1 MFAFGLVS
9 YYNTH
14 DNIMGN
20 NFQGDI
26 LNMSNI
32 FNVFEQRAREIKG
45 KTLVFPEGDEP
56 RVSRAVKKLLENNM
70 CKVVVLGDEK
80 ILNEMYE
87 NHELLAKIDPKPT
100 TEKQQKYAQELY
112 ELRKHKGL
120 TEEQAC
126 SIITDVNYYGCMMLK
141 LGDADGLVSGAITT
155 SADVMR
161 PAFQII
167 KQKKEISIASSCFIM
182 EIPENKVDILGE
194 NGLMVLADCAV
205 VPYPDEE
212 GLHAIAESSIETAKN
227 ICGMTPRVSFLSYTS
242 NTAKTTDE
250 TTLKIKAAA
259 KRTQEK
265 HPELVIEGE
274 LQADASLNAQTAKT
288 KVPNS
293 KIAGR
298 ANVLIFPDLN
308 AGNIGYKL
316 IQQFSGV
323 KAVGPIIQGLN
334 KPVND
339 LSRGA
344 TDEEIYLTSLITLIQ
359 AEC

>member
-1 MFAFGLVS
+1 
-9 YYNTH
+9 
-14 DNIMGN
+14 
-20 NFQGDI
+20 
-26 LNMSNI
+26 MSR
-32 FNVFEQRAREIKG
+32 NVFDAFESRAKEITG

-56 RVSRAVKKLLENNM
+56 RVVSAVKKLVANDI
-70 CKVVVLGDEK
+70 CKVVVLGNMAKLDEYYK
-80 ILNEMYE
+80 GV
-87 NHELLAKIDPKPT
+87 KVTKVDPT
-100 TEKQQKYAQELY
+100 VVTETQQKYASRLY

-120 TEEQAC
+120 TLEQAC
-126 SIITDVNYYGCMMLK
+126 SIITEVNYYACVMLEM
-141 LGDADGLVSGAITT
+141 GDADGMVSGAVTK

-167 KQKKEISIASSCFIM
+167 KQKKDISLASSCFIM
-182 EIPENKVDILGE
+182 EIPENKRDVLGE

-205 VPYPDEE
+205 VPYPDAD

-227 ICGMTPRVSFLSYTS
+227 ICGMTPRVSFLSYSS
-242 NTAKTTDE
+242 NATKTNEE
-250 TTLKIKAAA
+250 TILKIKEATL
-259 KRTQEK
+259 KTQAL

-274 LQADASLNAQTAKT
+274 LQADASLNPTTAKT

-293 KIAGR
+293 KLAGR

-323 KAVGPIIQGLN
+323 KAVGPVIQGLN

-344 TDEEIYLTSLITLIQ
+344 TDEEIYLTSLITLLQ
-359 AEC
+359 AKSI